1 MPRRID
7 NFTSYFH
14 RKKRDLYFVT
24 FTQVK
29 KDPMGF
35 PAVQDYEAIPGR
47 RELLKWIQENLPD
60 TKVGPI
66 FAYDSDS
73 GFIAMPYD
81 GSIYV
86 DFTPEDLR
94 NSKAVGR
101 RPTANRSIR
110 VGSATSTRLRNTR
123 KSTAAASRLR
133 KNIST
138 ETQHHAKTFRQDIHT
153 KAIISAGTA

>member
-66 FAYDSDS
+66 FAHDSDS
-73 GFIAMPYD
+73 GFISMPMTAR
-81 GSIYV
+81 SIWNLRPK
-86 DFTPEDLR
+86 TWR
-94 NSKAVGR
+94 NSNAVGK
-101 RPTANRSIR
+101 RPTAIRSIP
-110 VGSATSTRLRNTR
+110 VGSATSIPSLNTW
-123 KSTAAASRLR
+123 KGTAAASRLR

-138 ETQHHAKTFRQDIHT
+138 EIQHHAKTFRQDIHT

>member
-35 PAVQDYEAIPGR
+35 PGR

-73 GFIAMPYD
+73 GFISMPYD
-81 GSIYV
+81 GTIYLE
-86 DFTPEDLR
+86 FTPEDLEKFEYLWETPDGHSLDSR
-94 NSKAVGR
+94 WQCYFYPLTEYMEKHGGR
-101 RPTANRSIR
+101 IPAP
-110 VGSATSTRLRNTR
+110 
-123 KSTAAASRLR
+123 
-133 KNIST
+133 
-138 ETQHHAKTFRQDIHT
+138 EEYFD
-153 KAIISAGTA
+153 

>member
-73 GFIAMPYD
+73 GFISMPYD
-81 GSIYV
+81 GTIYLE
-86 DFTPEDLR
+86 FTPEDLE
-94 NSKAVGR
+94 KAER
-101 RPTANRSIR
+101 FLQLKI
-110 VGSATSTRLRNTR
+110 
-123 KSTAAASRLR
+123 
-133 KNIST
+133 KN
-138 ETQHHAKTFRQDIHT
+138 EE
-153 KAIISAGTA
+153 

>member
-73 GFIAMPYD
+73 GFISMPYD
-81 GSIYV
+81 GTIYLE
-86 DFTPEDLR
+86 FTPKTWR
-94 NSKAVGR
+94 NSNTFGK
-101 RPTANRSIR
+101 RPTAIRSIP
-110 VGSATSTRLRNTR
+110 VGSATSIPSLNTW

-138 ETQHHAKTFRQDIHT
+138 ETQRHDQT
-153 KAIISAGTA
+153 

>member
-66 FAYDSDS
+66 LPFDSDS
-73 GFIAMPYD
+73 GFIAIPYD

-86 DFTPEDLR
+86 DFTREDLEKFESR
-94 NSKAVGR
+94 WETPDGHSLDSRWQCYFYPLTEYMEKHGGR
-101 RPTANRSIR
+101 IPTP
-110 VGSATSTRLRNTR
+110 
-123 KSTAAASRLR
+123 
-133 KNIST
+133 
-138 ETQHHAKTFRQDIHT
+138 EEYFD
-153 KAIISAGTA
+153 

>member
-35 PAVQDYEAIPGR
+35 PSVQDYEAIPGR

-60 TKVGPI
+60 TKVGPF
-66 FAYDSDS
+66 FAYDSDG
-73 GFIAMPYD
+73 GFISMPYD
-81 GSIYV
+81 GTIYLE
-86 DFTPEDLR
+86 FTPEDLEKFECR
-94 NSKAVGR
+94 WETPDGHSLDSRWQCYFYPLTEYMEKHGGR
-101 RPTANRSIR
+101 IPAP
-110 VGSATSTRLRNTR
+110 
-123 KSTAAASRLR
+123 
-133 KNIST
+133 
-138 ETQHHAKTFRQDIHT
+138 EEYFD
-153 KAIISAGTA
+153 